1 MKPWPSPLPSI
12 KGTNTLIL
20 NTFIQY
26 IFMYIY
32 YFIISSKCFQTSKSK
47 QFWKWVVFH
56 WKRTFLL
63 PSFNWFLKVV
73 FRRMQHQL
81 YTPTQEFTTNYA
93 ENVISKI
100 INRKEYARTPW
111 FGFCCCLRSVFQ
123 LKFHQCLSLQLA
135 KDLPFYITC
144 YWL

>member
-1 MKPWPSPLPSI
+1 MCFLLQFNLHFTIAFLYLYKAVFEDTYKVYQTMKPWPSPLPSI

-63 PSFNWFLKVV
+63 PSINWFLKVV
-73 FRRMQHQL
+73 L
-81 YTPTQEFTTNYA
+81 EGCNTNY
-93 ENVISKI
+93 ILL
-100 INRKEYARTPW
+100 
-111 FGFCCCLRSVFQ
+111 LRYSRLTTLRMSF
-123 LKFHQCLSLQLA
+123 LK
-135 KDLPFYITC
+135 
-144 YWL
+144 